1 MSSRHLQQMH
11 LKFKH
16 QISESDF
23 LEKSVQDS
31 ITNLNNDL
39 WY

>member
-23 LEKSVQDS
+23 LEKSVLQIWIMIYGID
-31 ITNLNNDL
+31 
-39 WY
+39 